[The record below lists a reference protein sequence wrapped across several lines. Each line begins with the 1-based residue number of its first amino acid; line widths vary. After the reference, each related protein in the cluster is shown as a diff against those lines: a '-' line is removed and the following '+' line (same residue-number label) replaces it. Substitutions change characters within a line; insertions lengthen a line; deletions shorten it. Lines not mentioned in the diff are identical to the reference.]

1 MKAKRVSIETYGCAM
16 NKADSEYMAGLL
28 MESGFDL
35 CSTSDNPDIIIVNTC
50 TVKTPTERKILK
62 RLGVLDEERRKVVV
76 TGCMPSAQPNIS
88 NVFKRFSFI
97 GTNIED
103 IVEAV
108 EKTDNGK
115 RFVRI
120 SNGVCRI
127 GLPKIRENRLI
138 EIIPIASGC
147 IGKCSYCIVKKARGS
162 LKSYPMKDILESVKE
177 AVSDGVREIWL
188 TAQDTGAYGMD
199 IKNKKSLPKLIK
211 EICRIEGEFMIRV
224 GMMGPNHAIK
234 MLDDLIGIYKNE
246 KIYKFLHIPVQSG
259 DDKVLKDMN
268 RQYRIKDFIEVVSR
282 FREEIPKITISTD
295 VIVGFPTEDEKAFMN
310 TVNMIKE
317 IKPEVL
323 NISRFWLRPGTE
335 AEEMRQLPTRITKDR
350 SRIVNRIFIEYAKEK
365 NREWIGWEGKALISE
380 IGKDNSFIG
389 RNFAYKPI
397 IIKTNKNVFGR
408 FVNVKVD
415 DATFY
420 DLRGRIM

>member
-1 MKAKRVSIETYGCAM
+1 MKTKRVSIETYGCAM

-76 TGCMPSAQPNIS
+76 TGCMPSVQPNIS

-120 SNGVCRI
+120 SNGVRRI

-199 IKNKKSLPKLIK
+199 IKNKKGLPKLIK
-211 EICRIEGEFMIRV
+211 EIYRIDGEFMIRV

-350 SRIVNRIFIEYAKEK
+350 SRIVNKIFIEYAKEK

-397 IIKTNKNVFGR
+397 IIKTNKNIFGR

>member
-1 MKAKRVSIETYGCAM
+1 MKTKRVSIETYGCAM

-120 SNGVCRI
+120 SNGVRRI

-199 IKNKKSLPKLIK
+199 IKNKKGLPKLIK
-211 EICRIEGEFMIRV
+211 EICRIDGEFMIRV

-323 NISRFWLRPGTE
+323 NISRFWLRPGTG

-350 SRIVNRIFIEYAKEK
+350 SRIVNKIFIEYAKEK

>member
-1 MKAKRVSIETYGCAM
+1 M

-120 SNGVCRI
+120 SNGVRRI

-199 IKNKKSLPKLIK
+199 IKNKKGLPKLIK
-211 EICRIEGEFMIRV
+211 EICRIDGEFMIRV

-323 NISRFWLRPGTE
+323 NISRFWLRPGTG

-350 SRIVNRIFIEYAKEK
+350 SRIVNKIFIEYAKEK